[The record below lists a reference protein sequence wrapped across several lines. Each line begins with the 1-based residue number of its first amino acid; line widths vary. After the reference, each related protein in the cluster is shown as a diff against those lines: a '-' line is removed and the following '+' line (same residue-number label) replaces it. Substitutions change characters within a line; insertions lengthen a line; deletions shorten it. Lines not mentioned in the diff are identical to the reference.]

1 MDLKMPLTLKG
12 KVTHGN
18 KLGSTVDIPT
28 ANIPIEDKEV
38 LRDLQYGVYFSEVFI
53 DGKPYKA
60 VTNVGIKPTV
70 NNTGSVN
77 AESFIFD
84 FTGDI
89 YEKNIEVTLL
99 KFSRPERKFSSFE
112 ELSLQ
117 MKQDLEN
124 AKAYHK

>member
-1 MDLKMPLTLKG
+1 MDNKLPLILKG
-12 KVTHGN
+12 KVMHGN

-38 LRDLQYGVYFSEVFI
+38 LKDLQYGVYFSEVFI
-53 DGKPYKA
+53 DSKPYKA

-70 NNTGSVN
+70 NDTGTVN

-89 YEKNIEVTLL
+89 YEKDIEVKLL
-99 KFSRPERKFSSFE
+99 KFSRPEKKFSSFE
-112 ELSLQ
+112 ELSKQ
-117 MKQDLEN
+117 MQKDL
-124 AKAYHK
+124 ADARSFHK